1 MVVAVAVEFL
11 RLIFW
16 VVVVVRWVVVDVV
29 EVVEELLTNWKLV
42 TFLRSVVDGRID
54 PVSIGG
60 LFVSIDGK

>member
-60 LFVSIDGK
+60 LFVSIVGK